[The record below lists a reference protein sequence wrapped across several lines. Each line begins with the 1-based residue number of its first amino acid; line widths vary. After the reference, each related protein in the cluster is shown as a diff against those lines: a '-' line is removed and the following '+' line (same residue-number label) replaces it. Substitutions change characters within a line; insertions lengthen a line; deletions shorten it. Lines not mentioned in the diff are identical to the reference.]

1 MFSDLQNVV
10 DVVKTGFGHPRTL
23 VVGDLMLDRYV
34 WGSVDRISPE
44 APVPVVRVGQRTERA
59 GGAANVA
66 LNLGR
71 LGCDVRVAGVVGSDV
86 GGEALLTLLRDAQV
100 GVESIVSFDERPTS
114 VKTRIIGG
122 HQQILRLDREDGSPI
137 SKYQSASLLEKI
149 TSDIAEGVSVVVLSD
164 YGKGVLSPHVCKEII
179 TLARA
184 HDVPVLVDPKGH
196 DYSKYFGVTALSPN
210 RSELA
215 QVTLAPSEDLE
226 GLFAAGEKLRS
237 ALHLDFIALTLGE
250 HGIALLEPG
259 TVSQFPAVA
268 REVFDVSGAGDTVIA
283 TIAAS
288 FNAGLHLHDSIRL
301 ANLAAGAVVG
311 KIGTVPISRE
321 ELLGL
326 LLEEEE
332 RDFGKICV
340 LSELKKRVERWRS
353 VGDRVVFTNGCFDL
367 LHAGHVNLLQQA
379 RSEGDRLIV
388 GINTDR
394 SVRALKGPKRPVIG
408 EQQRALVLA
417 ALASV
422 DAVVMFDEGTP
433 IDLIHAIR
441 PDVIV
446 KGGDYS
452 EDEVVGADEVRS
464 WGGKVTIVPL
474 VGGLSTSEVLRRV
487 AQSAD

>member
-1 MFSDLQNVV
+1 MFSDLQKVV
-10 DVVKTGFGHPRTL
+10 DAVRAGFHEPRTL

-66 LNLGR
+66 LNLKR
-71 LGCDVRVAGVVGSDV
+71 LGCRVSLAGLVGADADGNV
-86 GGEALLTLLRDAQV
+86 LLNLLRDAQV
-100 GVESIVSFDERPTS
+100 DLQSVVSSNGRPTS

-122 HQQILRLDREDGSPI
+122 HQQILRLDREDGSAI
-137 SKYQSASLLEKI
+137 SEPHTRSLLDEV
-149 TSDIAEGVSVVVLSD
+149 TAEMSHGLSVIVLSD
-164 YGKGVLSPHVCKEII
+164 YGKGVLSAHVCREII
-179 TLARA
+179 NRARA
-184 HDVPVLVDPKGH
+184 RDIPVLVDPKGH
-196 DYSKYFGVTALSPN
+196 DYSKYSGATALSPN

-215 QVTLAPSEDLE
+215 RVTLAPSEDLTS
-226 GLFAAGEKLRS
+226 LFEAGEKLRVQ
-237 ALHLDFIALTLGE
+237 LGLGFIALTLGE
-250 HGIALLEPG
+250 HGVALLEPG
-259 TVSQFPAVA
+259 TVSQFPALA

-283 TIAAS
+283 TLAAS
-288 FNAGLHLHDSIRL
+288 YNVGLHLHDSIQL

-321 ELLGL
+321 ELLAL
-326 LLEEEE
+326 LVEQEE
-332 RDFGKICV
+332 RDFGKICLV
-340 LSELKKRVERWRS
+340 SELLNRVARWRS

-379 RSEGDRLIV
+379 RAEGDRLIV

-394 SVRALKGPKRPVIG
+394 SVRALKGPKRPVIA

-422 DAVVMFDEGTP
+422 DAVVMFDDDTP
-433 IDLIHAIR
+433 LGLIKAIR

-452 EDEVVGADEVRS
+452 EGQVVGATEVRS
-464 WGGKVTIVPL
+464 WGGKVTLVPL
-474 VGGLSTSEVLRRV
+474 VAGLSTSEVLRRV